1 MKNLK
6 AFGKVF
12 LSYLPL
18 ILIFAIVAPLVFGDP
33 TASPLPVIPPV
44 VVPDP
49 PVPFLDWLKNA
60 LTLGA
65 SWGKVALWTF
75 IAAAVKLLVDA
86 TKTDLLGNLFHK
98 LGDTGQIL
106 LINLLSVLS
115 VGTTALASGVAP
127 LDALMA
133 AVGSAGGAMLL
144 HEAWT
149 AIATALGLIKPSTAT

>member
-12 LSYLPL
+12 LSFLPL
-18 ILIFAIVAPLVFGDP
+18 ILIFAVLAPIAFGDDATTQP
-33 TASPLPVIPPV
+33 IPL
-44 VVPDP
+44 
-49 PVPFLDWLKNA
+49 LDWLKSA
-60 LTLGA
+60 LSLGA
-65 SWGKVALWTF
+65 SWGKVALWSF

-86 TKTDLLGNLFHK
+86 TKTDFLGNLFHK
-98 LGDTGQIL
+98 LGDTGQVL
-106 LINLLSVLS
+106 LINVLSVLT
-115 VGTTALASGVAP
+115 VGTTALATGVAP

-149 AIATALGLIKPSTAT
+149 AIATALGLIKPAAAAVTTISSVPVAKP